1 MIEKKL
7 VSVSYQWA
15 IAVYKGTSPSKLKPW
30 RKAPETIITHEDV
43 TDITADF
50 VADPFMILIDQLWYM
65 FFEVLNNG
73 TSLGEIGYATSSDCI
88 QWNYGEIILR
98 EKFHL
103 SYPMVFRNNQELYMI
118 PETRQANE
126 IRLYKANLFPQ
137 KWIQE
142 KVLVKGDYAD
152 ATIFSNDNRW
162 WMFALHGTKDLHLFY
177 SDSLLGNWISH
188 PANPIIEDD
197 MKTSRPAG
205 RIIKENGKIFRLAQ
219 DGVPLY
225 GNKVRM
231 FEITNLNRKNY
242 SEIELEESPILKG
255 SRKGWNAIGM
265 HHVDAHQL
273 EDKTW
278 IACVDGAKPMFKKTI

>member
-65 FFEVLNNG
+65 FFEVLNNETG
-73 TSLGEIGYATSSDCI
+73 FGEIGYATSSDCI

-152 ATIFSNDNRW
+152 ATIFSDDNGW
-162 WMFALHGTKDLHLFY
+162 WMFALNGTKDLHLFY